1 MGAKAPRNLTEPSV
15 VSAMN
20 PKGKTAIVTGAS
32 GALGSVIA
40 EQFLEAGYRIGIPYN
55 STKPGTSAFVSQSAD
70 ILAMKADLTS
80 ETEVAGFIKEFTT
93 RFGRIDIL
101 VNAAGGYAG
110 GRLIEETSL
119 QDMEGMLRLNLT
131 TTYLMCRAVLPIMK
145 RQNSGRIVNI
155 ASAPA
160 VTPGARMGLYAIS
173 KRAVITLTETIAA
186 EVKGSGLTAN
196 VLAPS
201 IILTEA
207 NKKSMPD
214 SDTSKWVTPGEIAQ
228 MILYLVSDRAGSVN
242 GNVMKI
248 FGGV

>member
-1 MGAKAPRNLTEPSV
+1 MGAKHRAPHRTAV
-15 VSAMN
+15 VSVMN
-20 PKGKTAIVTGAS
+20 PTGKTAIVTGAS

-40 EQFLEAGYRIGIPYN
+40 EQFLEVGYRIGIPYS
-55 STKPGTSAFVSQSAD
+55 STRPGTSAFASQSAN
-70 ILAMKADLTS
+70 ILGMKADLTS
-80 ETEVAGFIKEFTT
+80 ETEVAGFIKEFTN
-93 RFGRIDIL
+93 RFERIDIL
-101 VNAAGGYAG
+101 VNVAGGYAG
-110 GRLIEETSL
+110 GGLIEETSL
-119 QDMEGMLRLNLT
+119 QDMEGMLRLNFT

-160 VTPGARMGLYAIS
+160 VTPKPRMGPYAIS

-186 EVKGSGLTAN
+186 EIKGSGLTAN

-207 NKKSMPD
+207 NKTSMPD
-214 SDTSKWVTPGEIAQ
+214 ADTSKWVTPGEIAQ
-228 MILYLVSDRAGSVN
+228 LILYLVSEKAGSVN